1 MASTFMAMGNG
12 MGISADMGKKMA
24 KTLTGLAGDMASF
37 YNVSQDV
44 AQTALNSIYTG
55 ETESLKKFG
64 VVMTEANLQQ
74 YAYSKGITKQVS
86 AMSQL
91 EKVYLRYSYVL
102 NSTQKAQGDFSR
114 TSGSWANQV
123 RLLKEQ
129 FSQLLGILGK
139 GLISVLK
146 PIVKA
151 LNTMLAS
158 LISIVNSMSKAFG
171 GKGIEKTASTVS
183 SSVEDMNSQVDD
195 TAGGFDQ
202 ANKEAK
208 KLERTLAGFDELNVL
223 DAPSDDSATTGNQT
237 ELDGSAC
244 GINDIVETD
253 EQESPATKLQQDL
266 DKCAQILDAWEQ
278 KITEKINEWKERLPK
293 LDISIDTDLLA
304 NNLLNVGNAFIECFG
319 NILGYA
325 IQFGVDL
332 ANSIDFDAVI
342 TNLSDAMVSLLSIIE
357 TIGTTIFSLLDK
369 IQQDLNLGYLIELI
383 TGVVASLMNLI
394 DTIMNILAPAIET
407 FYDIALSPIVEW
419 IGEKLADALLFI
431 KDLID
436 DWSKWFEENGPLIQ
450 EFIKNLAELVNK
462 AWQIVEPIL
471 NFLWELVKTAIGGI
485 SELLQDLFTFI
496 LEHQDVIFG
505 VLNAALSVVGFVFNG
520 ILSII
525 EGVYNAIC
533 SIVDGIVS
541 AVSKAIEA
549 IQMLFSSSKKGGSEI
564 NVTGDF
570 NASKARSIQ
579 YNSNPVPQ
587 LASGGVI
594 DRPTVAMMGEYAG
607 ASNNPEIVSPVSIL
621 KQTFEN
627 ANNPMLN
634 LILSAISR
642 VDDTIK
648 NKDMDVYMDATKV
661 SRKVTKEQKALNKN
675 AGKSLVIV

>member
-24 KTLTGLAGDMASF
+24 KTLTGLAGDMSSF

-74 YAYSKGITKQVS
+74 YAYSRGITKQVS

-237 ELDGSAC
+237 ELDGSAF

-505 VLNAALSVVGFVFNG
+505 VLNTALDVVGFVFNG

-549 IQMLFSSSKKGGSEI
+549 IQMLFSSSKKSGSEI

-607 ASNNPEIVSPVSIL
+607 AYNNPEIVSPQSLLQQTIENSNQTVVDALIQQTRQLLAALEEMDMSVSIGDETIA
-621 KQTFEN
+621 QA
-627 ANNPMLN
+627 ANRGN
-634 LILSAISR
+634 LSYKRRTGRPLFA
-642 VDDTIK
+642 
-648 NKDMDVYMDATKV
+648 
-661 SRKVTKEQKALNKN
+661 
-675 AGKSLVIV
+675 

>member
-223 DAPSDDSATTGNQT
+223 DAPSDTDTTGNQT
-237 ELDGSAC
+237 ELDGSAF
-244 GINDIVETD
+244 GISDIIETD

-266 DKCAQILDAWEQ
+266 DKCAQVLDAWSQ
-278 KITEKINEWKERLPK
+278 KITEKINEWKEKLPK

-304 NNLLNVGNAFIECFG
+304 NNLLNVGNAFIDCFG

-485 SELLQDLFTFI
+485 SELLQGLFTFI

-505 VLNAALSVVGFVFNG
+505 VLNTALDVVGFVFNG

-549 IQMLFSSSKKGGSEI
+549 IERLFSSSKKGGSEI

>member
-1 MASTFMAMGNG
+1 MASTFMSMGNG

-24 KTLTGLAGDMASF
+24 KTLTGLAGDMSSF

-223 DAPSDDSATTGNQT
+223 DAPSDTDTTGNQT
-237 ELDGSAC
+237 ELDGSAF
-244 GINDIVETD
+244 GISDIVETD

-266 DKCAQILDAWEQ
+266 DKCAQVLDAWSQ
-278 KITEKINEWKERLPK
+278 KITDKINEWKEKLPK

-304 NNLLNVGNAFIECFG
+304 DNLLNVGNAFIDCFG

-505 VLNAALSVVGFVFNG
+505 VLNTALDVVGFVFNG

>member
-1 MASTFMAMGNG
+1 MASTFMSMGNG
-12 MGISADMGKKMA
+12 MGMSADMGKKMA

-37 YNVSQDV
+37 YNVSHDV
-44 AQTALNSIYTG
+44 AQTALNSVYTG
-55 ETESLKKFG
+55 ETESLKRFG

-102 NSTQKAQGDFSR
+102 NSTKNAQGDFAR

-139 GLISVLK
+139 GLVSVLN

-223 DAPSDDSATTGNQT
+223 NAPSDTATTGNQT
-237 ELDGSAC
+237 ELDGSAF
-244 GINDIVETD
+244 GISDIVETD

-266 DKCAQILDAWEQ
+266 DKCAQVLDAWGQ

-325 IQFGVDL
+325 IQFGIDL

-342 TNLSDAMVSLLSIIE
+342 TNLSNAMVSLLDIIE

-383 TGVVASLMNLI
+383 TEVVASLMNLI
-394 DTIMNILAPAIET
+394 DTIVNILAPAIQT

-431 KDLID
+431 KGLID

-450 EFIKNLAELVNK
+450 EFIKNLAEVVNK
-462 AWQIVEPIL
+462 AWQIIEPIL

-525 EGVYNAIC
+525 QNAYNIIC
-533 SIVDGIVS
+533 SIVDGIVN

-549 IQMLFSSSKKGGSEI
+549 IQKLFNSFKKGGSEI
-564 NVTGDF
+564 NVTGNF
-570 NASKARSIQ
+570 NASKTRSIQ

>member
-223 DAPSDDSATTGNQT
+223 DAPSDTDTTGNQT
-237 ELDGSAC
+237 ELDGSAF
-244 GINDIVETD
+244 GISDIVETD

-266 DKCAQILDAWEQ
+266 DKCAQVLDAWSQ
-278 KITEKINEWKERLPK
+278 KITEKINEWKEKLPK

-304 NNLLNVGNAFIECFG
+304 NNLLNVGNAFIDCFG

-485 SELLQDLFTFI
+485 SELLQGLFTFI

-505 VLNAALSVVGFVFNG
+505 VLNTALDVVGFVFNG

-549 IQMLFSSSKKGGSEI
+549 IERLFSSSKKGGSEI

>member
-139 GLISVLK
+139 GLISVLN

-223 DAPSDDSATTGNQT
+223 NAPSDTDTTGNQT
-237 ELDGSAC
+237 ELDGSAF
-244 GINDIVETD
+244 GISDIVETD

-266 DKCAQILDAWEQ
+266 DKCAQILDAWGQ

-304 NNLLNVGNAFIECFG
+304 NNLLNVGNAFIDCFG

-332 ANSIDFDAVI
+332 ANSINFDTVI
-342 TNLSDAMVSLLSIIE
+342 TNLSNAMVSLLDIIE

-383 TGVVASLMNLI
+383 TEVIESLMNLI
-394 DTIMNILAPAIET
+394 DIVVNILAPAIET
-407 FYDIALSPIVEW
+407 FYDIALAPIVEW

-462 AWQIVEPIL
+462 AWEIVEPIL

-505 VLNAALSVVGFVFNG
+505 VLNTALDVVGYVFNG

-525 EGVYNAIC
+525 QKAYDIIC

-549 IQMLFSSSKKGGSEI
+549 IQKLFNSSKKGGSDI

-594 DRPTVAMMGEYAG
+594 DKPTVAMMGEYAG

>member
-1 MASTFMAMGNG
+1 MASTFMSMGNG

-24 KTLTGLAGDMASF
+24 KTLTGLAGDMSSF

-102 NSTQKAQGDFSR
+102 NSTKNAQGDFAR

-139 GLISVLK
+139 GLVSVLN

-183 SSVEDMNSQVDD
+183 CSVEDMNSQVDD

-223 DAPSDDSATTGNQT
+223 NAPSDTDTTGNQT
-237 ELDGSAC
+237 ELDGSAF

-253 EQESPATKLQQDL
+253 EQESPATKLQQTL
-266 DKCAQILDAWEQ
+266 DKCAQVLQAWEQ

-304 NNLLNVGNAFIECFG
+304 DNLLNVGNAFIDCFG

-325 IQFGVDL
+325 IQFGVNL
-332 ANSIDFDAVI
+332 ANSINFDAVI
-342 TNLSDAMVSLLSIIE
+342 TNLSNAMVSLLSIIE

-383 TGVVASLMNLI
+383 TQVVASLMNLI
-394 DTIMNILAPAIET
+394 DTIMNILAPAIQT

-419 IGEKLADALLFI
+419 IGGILADALLFI

-450 EFIKNLAELVNK
+450 EFIQNLAEVVNK
-462 AWQIVEPIL
+462 AWQIIEPIL
-471 NFLWELVKTAIGGI
+471 NFLWELVKTVIGGI
-485 SELLQDLFTFI
+485 SELLQGLFTFI
-496 LEHQDVIFG
+496 LENSDVIFG
-505 VLNAALSVVGFVFNG
+505 ILNTALSVVGFVFNG

-525 EGVYNAIC
+525 QDVYNTIC

-541 AVSKAIEA
+541 AISKAIEA
-549 IQMLFSSSKKGGSEI
+549 IQKLFSSSKKGGSDI

>member
-12 MGISADMGKKMA
+12 MGISADTGKKMA

-37 YNVSQDV
+37 YNVSHDV

-102 NSTQKAQGDFSR
+102 NSTKNAQGDFAR
-114 TSGSWANQV
+114 TSDSWANQV

-139 GLISVLK
+139 GLISVLN
-146 PIVKA
+146 PIVKT

-223 DAPSDDSATTGNQT
+223 NAPSDTATTGNQT
-237 ELDGSAC
+237 ELDGSAF
-244 GINDIVETD
+244 GISDIVETD

-266 DKCAQILDAWEQ
+266 DKCTQVLDAWSQ

-304 NNLLNVGNAFIECFG
+304 NNLLNVGNAFIDCFG

-325 IQFGVDL
+325 AQFGINL

-342 TNLSDAMVSLLSIIE
+342 TNLSNAMVSLLSIIE

-383 TGVVASLMNLI
+383 TDVIESLMKLLDI
-394 DTIMNILAPAIET
+394 IVKILAPAIKT

-450 EFIKNLAELVNK
+450 EFIKNLAVLVNK
-462 AWQIVEPIL
+462 AWKIIEPIL
-471 NFLWELVKTAIGGI
+471 DFLWELAKTALGGI

-505 VLNAALSVVGFVFNG
+505 VLDKALRVVGFVFKG
-520 ILSII
+520 ILTII
-525 EGVYNAIC
+525 QDVYDTIC
-533 SIVDGIVS
+533 IIVGGIVS
-541 AVSKAIEA
+541 AVLKAIEV
-549 IQMLFSSSKKGGSEI
+549 IQRLSNSSKKGGSEI

-570 NASKARSIQ
+570 KASKARSIQ

>member
-1 MASTFMAMGNG
+1 MASTFMSMGNG
-12 MGISADMGKKMA
+12 MGMSADMGKKMA

-37 YNVSQDV
+37 YNVSHDV

-102 NSTQKAQGDFSR
+102 NSTKNAQGDFAR

-139 GLISVLK
+139 GLVSVLN

-223 DAPSDDSATTGNQT
+223 NAPSDTATTGNQT
-237 ELDGSAC
+237 ELDGSAF
-244 GINDIVETD
+244 GISDIIETD

-266 DKCAQILDAWEQ
+266 DKCAQVLDAWGQ
-278 KITEKINEWKERLPK
+278 KITEKINEWKEKLPK

-332 ANSIDFDAVI
+332 ANSIDFDAII
-342 TNLSDAMVSLLSIIE
+342 TNLSNAMVSLLSIIE

-394 DTIMNILAPAIET
+394 DTIVNILAPAIET

-431 KDLID
+431 KGLID

-450 EFIKNLAELVNK
+450 EFIKNLAEVVNK
-462 AWQIVEPIL
+462 AWQIIEPIL

-525 EGVYNAIC
+525 QKAYDIIC
-533 SIVDGIVS
+533 SIVDGIVN
-541 AVSKAIEA
+541 AVLKAIEA
-549 IQMLFSSSKKGGSEI
+549 IQKLFNSSKKGGSDI

-594 DRPTVAMMGEYAG
+594 DKPTVAMMGEYAG

>member
-139 GLISVLK
+139 GLITVLK

-223 DAPSDDSATTGNQT
+223 DAPSDDTATTGNQT
-237 ELDGSAC
+237 ELDGSAF
-244 GINDIVETD
+244 GISDIVETD

-266 DKCAQILDAWEQ
+266 DKCAQILDIWEQ
-278 KITEKINEWKERLPK
+278 KIIEKINEWKERLPK

-304 NNLLNVGNAFIECFG
+304 DNLLNVGNAFIDCFG

-325 IQFGVDL
+325 MQFGVDL
-332 ANSIDFDAVI
+332 ANSIDFNAVI
-342 TNLSDAMVSLLSIIE
+342 TNLSDAMVSLLDIIE
-357 TIGTTIFSLLDK
+357 TIGTTIFSILDK

-383 TGVVASLMNLI
+383 TEVVASLMNLI
-394 DTIMNILAPAIET
+394 DIIVNILAPAIET

-462 AWQIVEPIL
+462 AWQIIEPIL
-471 NFLWELVKTAIGGI
+471 NFLLELVKLAVIGI
-485 SELLQDLFTFI
+485 TELLQGLFTFI
-496 LEHQDVIFG
+496 LENSDVIFG
-505 VLNAALSVVGFVFNG
+505 ILNTALDVVGFVFNG

-525 EGVYNAIC
+525 EGVFNAIC
-533 SIVDGIVS
+533 TIVAGIVS
-541 AVSKAIEA
+541 AVSEAIEA
-549 IQMLFSSSKKGGSEI
+549 ISMLFGASKKGGSEI

-594 DRPTVAMMGEYAG
+594 DKPTVAMMGEYAG
-607 ASNNPEIVSPVSIL
+607 ASNNPEIVSPISML

>member
-1 MASTFMAMGNG
+1 MASTFMSMGNG

-24 KTLTGLAGDMASF
+24 KTLTGLAGDMSSF

-139 GLISVLK
+139 GLISVLN

-183 SSVEDMNSQVDD
+183 SSVEDMNSQVDE

-223 DAPSDDSATTGNQT
+223 DAPSDTDTTGNQT
-237 ELDGSAC
+237 ELDGSAF
-244 GINDIVETD
+244 GISDIVETD

-266 DKCAQILDAWEQ
+266 DKCAQVLQAWEQ
-278 KITEKINEWKERLPK
+278 KITEKINEWKEKLPK

-304 NNLLNVGNAFIECFG
+304 DNLLNVGNAFIDCFG

-505 VLNAALSVVGFVFNG
+505 VLNTALDVVGFVFNG

-549 IQMLFSSSKKGGSEI
+549 IQRLFSSSKKGGSEI

>member
-139 GLISVLK
+139 GLISVLN

-223 DAPSDDSATTGNQT
+223 NAPSDSATTGNQT
-237 ELDGSAC
+237 ELDGSAF
-244 GINDIVETD
+244 GISDIVETD

-266 DKCAQILDAWEQ
+266 DKCAQVLDAWGQ
-278 KITEKINEWKERLPK
+278 KITEKINEWKEKLPK

-383 TGVVASLMNLI
+383 TDVIASLMNLI

-505 VLNAALSVVGFVFNG
+505 VLNTALDVVGFVFNG

-549 IQMLFSSSKKGGSEI
+549 ISRLFSSSKKGGSEI

>member
-1 MASTFMAMGNG
+1 MASTFMSMGNG

-223 DAPSDDSATTGNQT
+223 DAPSDTDTTGNQT
-237 ELDGSAC
+237 ELDGSAF
-244 GINDIVETD
+244 GISDIVETD

-266 DKCAQILDAWEQ
+266 DKCAQVLQAWGQ
-278 KITEKINEWKERLPK
+278 KITDKINEWKEKLPK

-304 NNLLNVGNAFIECFG
+304 DNLLNVGNAFIDCFG

-332 ANSIDFDAVI
+332 ANSINFDAVI
-342 TNLSDAMVSLLSIIE
+342 TNLSNAMVSLLSIIE

-505 VLNAALSVVGFVFNG
+505 VLNTALDVVGFVFNG

-549 IQMLFSSSKKGGSEI
+549 IQRLFSSSKKGGSEI

>member
-1 MASTFMAMGNG
+1 MASTFMSMGNG
-12 MGISADMGKKMA
+12 MGMSADMGKKMA

-37 YNVSQDV
+37 YNVSHDV

-64 VVMTEANLQQ
+64 VVMTEVNLQQ

-102 NSTQKAQGDFSR
+102 NSTKNAQGDFAR

-139 GLISVLK
+139 GLVSVLN

-183 SSVEDMNSQVDD
+183 SSVEDMNSQADE

-223 DAPSDDSATTGNQT
+223 NAPSDTATTGNQT
-237 ELDGSAC
+237 ELDGSAF
-244 GINDIVETD
+244 GISDIIETD

-266 DKCAQILDAWEQ
+266 DKCAQVLDAWGQ

-332 ANSIDFDAVI
+332 ANSIDFDAII
-342 TNLSDAMVSLLSIIE
+342 TNLSNAMVSLLSIIE

-369 IQQDLNLGYLIELI
+369 IQQDLKLGYLIELI

-394 DTIMNILAPAIET
+394 DTIVNILAPAIET

-431 KDLID
+431 KGLID

-450 EFIKNLAELVNK
+450 EFIKNLAEVVNK
-462 AWQIVEPIL
+462 AWQIIEPIL

-525 EGVYNAIC
+525 QNAYNIIC
-533 SIVDGIVS
+533 SIVDGIVN

-549 IQMLFSSSKKGGSEI
+549 IQKLFNSFKKGGSEI

-570 NASKARSIQ
+570 NASKTRSIQ

-594 DRPTVAMMGEYAG
+594 DKPTVAMMGEYAG

>member
-1 MASTFMAMGNG
+1 MASTFMSMSNG
-12 MGISADMGKKMA
+12 MGMSADMGKKMA

-37 YNVSQDV
+37 YNVSHDV
-44 AQTALNSIYTG
+44 AQTALNSVYTG
-55 ETESLKKFG
+55 ETESLKRFG

-102 NSTQKAQGDFSR
+102 NSTKNAQGDFAR

-139 GLISVLK
+139 GLVSVLN

-223 DAPSDDSATTGNQT
+223 NAPSDTDTTGNQT
-237 ELDGSAC
+237 ELDGSAF
-244 GINDIVETD
+244 GISDIVETD

-266 DKCAQILDAWEQ
+266 DKCAQVLDAWEQ

-342 TNLSDAMVSLLSIIE
+342 TNLSNAMVSLLDIIE

-383 TGVVASLMNLI
+383 TEVVASLMNLI
-394 DTIMNILAPAIET
+394 DTIVNILAPAIET

-431 KDLID
+431 KGLID

-450 EFIKNLAELVNK
+450 EFIKNLAEVVNK
-462 AWQIVEPIL
+462 AWQIIEPIL

-525 EGVYNAIC
+525 QNAYNIIC
-533 SIVDGIVS
+533 SIVDGIVN

-549 IQMLFSSSKKGGSEI
+549 IQKLFNSFKKGGSEI

-579 YNSNPVPQ
+579 YNSNPIPQ

>member
-12 MGISADMGKKMA
+12 MGISVDMGKKMA

-139 GLISVLK
+139 GLISVLN

-183 SSVEDMNSQVDD
+183 SSVEDMNSQVDE

-223 DAPSDDSATTGNQT
+223 DAPSDTDTTGNQT
-237 ELDGSAC
+237 ELDGSAF
-244 GINDIVETD
+244 GISDIVETD

-266 DKCAQILDAWEQ
+266 DKCAQVLDAWEQ

-304 NNLLNVGNAFIECFG
+304 DNLLNVGNAFIDCFG

-505 VLNAALSVVGFVFNG
+505 VLNTALDVVGFVFNG

-533 SIVDGIVS
+533 SIADGIVS

-549 IQMLFSSSKKGGSEI
+549 IQRLFSSSKKGGSEI

>member
-1 MASTFMAMGNG
+1 MASTFMSMGNG
-12 MGISADMGKKMA
+12 MGISADTGKKMA

-102 NSTQKAQGDFSR
+102 NSTKNAQGDFAR

-139 GLISVLK
+139 GLISVLN
-146 PIVKA
+146 PIIKA

-158 LISIVNSMSKAFG
+158 LISIANSMSKAFG

-223 DAPSDDSATTGNQT
+223 NAPSVTDATGNQT
-237 ELDGSAC
+237 ELDASVF
-244 GINDIVETD
+244 GISDIIETD

-266 DKCAQILDAWEQ
+266 DKCAQVLDAWGQ

-304 NNLLNVGNAFIECFG
+304 NNLLNVGNAFIDCFG

-325 IQFGVDL
+325 IQFGIDL

-342 TNLSDAMVSLLSIIE
+342 TNLSNAMVSLLSIIE

-383 TGVVASLMNLI
+383 TDVIESLMNLI
-394 DTIMNILAPAIET
+394 DIIVNILAPAIET

-450 EFIKNLAELVNK
+450 EFIKNLAELVNR
-462 AWQIVEPIL
+462 AWKIVEPIL
-471 NFLWELVKTAIGGI
+471 DFLWELAKTALGGI

-505 VLNAALSVVGFVFNG
+505 VLNDALNVVGFVFKG
-520 ILSII
+520 ILTII
-525 EGVYNAIC
+525 QDVYDTIC
-533 SIVDGIVS
+533 IIVGGIVS
-541 AVSKAIEA
+541 AVLKAIEA
-549 IQMLFSSSKKGGSEI
+549 IQRLSNSSKKGGSEI

>member
-139 GLISVLK
+139 GLISVLN

-223 DAPSDDSATTGNQT
+223 NAPSDDSATTGNQT
-237 ELDGSAC
+237 ELDGSAF
-244 GINDIVETD
+244 GISDIVETD

-266 DKCAQILDAWEQ
+266 DKCAQVLDAWEQ
-278 KITEKINEWKERLPK
+278 KIIEKINEWKERLPK

-325 IQFGVDL
+325 IQFGVNL
-332 ANSIDFDAVI
+332 ANSINFDAVI
-342 TNLSDAMVSLLSIIE
+342 TNLSNAMVSLLGIIE

-383 TGVVASLMNLI
+383 TGVIDSLMNLI
-394 DTIMNILAPAIET
+394 DIIVNILAPAIET

-419 IGEKLADALLFI
+419 IGGILADALLFI

-471 NFLWELVKTAIGGI
+471 NFLWELVKTVIGGI

-496 LEHQDVIFG
+496 LENSDVIFG
-505 VLNAALSVVGFVFNG
+505 ILNTALSVVGYVFNG

-525 EGVYNAIC
+525 QGAYNTIC
-533 SIVDGIVS
+533 SIVEGIVS
-541 AVSKAIEA
+541 AVSRAIEA
-549 IQMLFSSSKKGGSEI
+549 IQNLFSSSKKGGSEI
-564 NVTGDF
+564 NVTGNF

-579 YNSNPVPQ
+579 YNANPVPQ

-607 ASNNPEIVSPVSIL
+607 ASNNPEIVSPVSML

-661 SRKVTKEQKALNKN
+661 SRKITKEQKALNKN

>member
-139 GLISVLK
+139 GLISVLN

-223 DAPSDDSATTGNQT
+223 DAPSDSATTGNQT
-237 ELDGSAC
+237 ELDGSAF
-244 GINDIVETD
+244 GISDIVETD

-266 DKCAQILDAWEQ
+266 DKCAQILDAWGQ

-304 NNLLNVGNAFIECFG
+304 DNLLNVGNAFIDCFG

-505 VLNAALSVVGFVFNG
+505 VLNTALDVVGYVFNG

-525 EGVYNAIC
+525 QGVYNSIC

-549 IQMLFSSSKKGGSEI
+549 IQNLFSSSKKGGSEI
-564 NVTGDF
+564 NVTGNF

-607 ASNNPEIVSPVSIL
+607 ASNNPEIVSPVSML

>member
-102 NSTQKAQGDFSR
+102 NSTKNAQGDFAR
-114 TSGSWANQV
+114 TSGSWANQM

-223 DAPSDDSATTGNQT
+223 DAPSDTDTTGNQT
-237 ELDGSAC
+237 ELDGSAF
-244 GINDIVETD
+244 GISDIVETD

-266 DKCAQILDAWEQ
+266 DKCAQVLDAWGQ
-278 KITEKINEWKERLPK
+278 KITEKINEWKEKLPK

-304 NNLLNVGNAFIECFG
+304 DNLLNVGNAFIECFG

-505 VLNAALSVVGFVFNG
+505 VLNTALDVVGFVFNG

-525 EGVYNAIC
+525 EGVYNSIC

-549 IQMLFSSSKKGGSEI
+549 IQKLFSSSKKGGSEI

>member
-223 DAPSDDSATTGNQT
+223 DAPSDSATTGNQT
-237 ELDGSAC
+237 ELDGSAF
-244 GINDIVETD
+244 GISDIVETD

-266 DKCAQILDAWEQ
+266 DKCAQVLDAWEQ

-332 ANSIDFDAVI
+332 ANSIDFDTVI
-342 TNLSDAMVSLLSIIE
+342 TNLSNAMVSLLDIIE

-383 TGVVASLMNLI
+383 TGVIDSLMNLI
-394 DTIMNILAPAIET
+394 DIIVNILAPAIET

-505 VLNAALSVVGFVFNG
+505 VLNTALDVVGFVFNG

-533 SIVDGIVS
+533 SIVDGIVT

-549 IQMLFSSSKKGGSEI
+549 IQMLFGSSKKGGSEI

>member
-1 MASTFMAMGNG
+1 MASTFMSMGNG
-12 MGISADMGKKMA
+12 MGMSADMGKKMA

-139 GLISVLK
+139 GLISVLN

-223 DAPSDDSATTGNQT
+223 NAPSDTDTTGNQT
-237 ELDGSAC
+237 ELDGSAF
-244 GINDIVETD
+244 GISDIVETD

-266 DKCAQILDAWEQ
+266 DKCAQILDAWGQ

-304 NNLLNVGNAFIECFG
+304 NNLLNVGNAFIDCFG

-332 ANSIDFDAVI
+332 ANSINFDTVI
-342 TNLSDAMVSLLSIIE
+342 TNLSNAMVSLLDIIE

-383 TGVVASLMNLI
+383 TEVIESLMNLI
-394 DTIMNILAPAIET
+394 DIVVNILAPAIET
-407 FYDIALSPIVEW
+407 FYDIALAPIVEW

-462 AWQIVEPIL
+462 AWEIVEPIL

-505 VLNAALSVVGFVFNG
+505 VLNTALDVVGYVFNG

-525 EGVYNAIC
+525 QKAYDIIC

-549 IQMLFSSSKKGGSEI
+549 IQKLFNSSKKGGSDI

-594 DRPTVAMMGEYAG
+594 DKPTVAMMGEYAG

>member
-1 MASTFMAMGNG
+1 MASTFMSMGNG
-12 MGISADMGKKMA
+12 MGMSADMGKKMA

-102 NSTQKAQGDFSR
+102 NSTKNAQGDFAR

-139 GLISVLK
+139 GLVSVLN

-183 SSVEDMNSQVDD
+183 SSVEDMNSQADE

-223 DAPSDDSATTGNQT
+223 NAPSDTATTGNQT
-237 ELDGSAC
+237 ELDGSAF
-244 GINDIVETD
+244 GISDIIETD

-266 DKCAQILDAWEQ
+266 DKCAQVLDAWGQ
-278 KITEKINEWKERLPK
+278 KITEKINEWKEKLPK

-431 KDLID
+431 KGLID

-525 EGVYNAIC
+525 QNAYNIIC
-533 SIVDGIVS
+533 SIVDGIVN
-541 AVSKAIEA
+541 AVLKAIEA
-549 IQMLFSSSKKGGSEI
+549 IQKLFNSSKKGGSDI

-594 DRPTVAMMGEYAG
+594 DKPTVAMMGEYAG

>member
-1 MASTFMAMGNG
+1 MASTFMSMGNG

-24 KTLTGLAGDMASF
+24 KTLTGLAGDMSSF

-183 SSVEDMNSQVDD
+183 SSVEDMNSQVDE

-223 DAPSDDSATTGNQT
+223 DAPSDTDTTGNQT
-237 ELDGSAC
+237 ELDGSAF
-244 GINDIVETD
+244 GISDIVETD

-266 DKCAQILDAWEQ
+266 DKCAQVLQAWEQ
-278 KITEKINEWKERLPK
+278 KITEKINEWKEKLPK

-304 NNLLNVGNAFIECFG
+304 DNLLNVGNAFIDCFG

-505 VLNAALSVVGFVFNG
+505 VLNTALDVVGFVFNG

-549 IQMLFSSSKKGGSEI
+549 IQRLFSSSKKGGSEI

>member
-223 DAPSDDSATTGNQT
+223 DAPSDTDTTGNQT
-237 ELDGSAC
+237 ELDGSAF

-278 KITEKINEWKERLPK
+278 KITEKINEWKEKLPK

-304 NNLLNVGNAFIECFG
+304 DNLLNVGNAFIECFG

-471 NFLWELVKTAIGGI
+471 NFLWELVKTALGGI

-505 VLNAALSVVGFVFNG
+505 VLNTALDVVGFVFNG

-549 IQMLFSSSKKGGSEI
+549 IQKLFSSSKKGGSEI